1 MYEDYWKLKEKPFEN
16 NFDLKFIYLSLQY
29 EEVITRLMFIVR
41 EKRKG
46 AIITGYYGSGKSL
59 ILQYFMAQLAELEE
73 PIRIIHIS
81 DPMMSMTDFYREFF
95 RQFGAEL
102 EDRQRKANLE
112 SGESAGNHS
121 SHPRLHLALKDI
133 LIKIQDER
141 GHTVLLIDEATLI
154 PEDTMEELRLLLDLH
169 HPETHKSLISM
180 ILSGPFSEPD
190 LPAYFKNP
198 ALRQRLPLKCHVGN
212 LDEEQCGD
220 YIKHRLEVA
229 GQPNQLFTDEAIEL
243 IAKRSNGAPRSINN
257 ICDLALFLGFSQ
269 TSVRID
275 TDIIDLVTE
284 EIGETLNES
293 Q

>member
-1 MYEDYWKLKEKPFEN
+1 MYEEYWKLKEKPFEN

-59 ILQYFMAQLAELEE
+59 ILQYFITQIAELEE
-73 PIRIIHIS
+73 RIRVIHIS
-81 DPMMSMTDFYREFF
+81 DPMMSMTDFHREFI

-102 EDRQRKANLE
+102 EGEQRKLNQAE
-112 SGESAGNHS
+112 GSSKTEET
-121 SHPRLHLALKDI
+121 SHPRLLSALKNI
-133 LIKIQDER
+133 LVKIQDES

-154 PEDTMEELRLLLDLH
+154 PADTMEELRLLLDLH
-169 HPETHKSLISM
+169 HPETQKSLISM

-190 LPAYFKNP
+190 LPAHFSNP

-229 GQPNQLFTDEAIEL
+229 GQTNQLFTEHAIEL
-243 IAKRSNGAPRSINN
+243 IARRSNGAPRSINN

-269 TSVRID
+269 NCVRID
-275 TDIIDLVTE
+275 TDVIDLVTE
-284 EIGETLNES
+284 EIGETLS
-293 Q
+293 GS

>member
-1 MYEDYWKLKEKPFEN
+1 MYEDFWKLKEKPFEN

-29 EEVITRLMFIVR
+29 EEVITRLLFIVR

-59 ILQYFMAQLAELEE
+59 ILQYFISQLKELEE
-73 PIRIIHIS
+73 STRVIHIS
-81 DPMMSMTDFYREFF
+81 DPMMSMTDFHREFL
-95 RQFGAEL
+95 RQFGPEF
-102 EDRQRKANLE
+102 EEQQRKVNQ
-112 SGESAGNHS
+112 AGGLSQTDHT
-121 SHPRLHLALKDI
+121 SHPRLLSTLKEI
-133 LIKIQDER
+133 LVKIQDEG

-154 PEDTMEELRLLLDLH
+154 PEETLEELRLLLDLH
-169 HPETHKSLISM
+169 HPQTHKSLISI

-190 LPAYFKNP
+190 LPAYFNSP

-220 YIKHRLEVA
+220 YIKHRLEIA

-243 IAKRSNGAPRSINN
+243 IARRSNGAPRSINN

-269 TSVRID
+269 TAVRID

-284 EIGETLNES
+284 EIGETLNET
-293 Q
+293 

>member
-1 MYEDYWKLKEKPFEN
+1 MYEEYWKLKEKPFEN

-29 EEVITRLMFIVR
+29 VEVITRLLFIVR

-59 ILQYFMAQLAELEE
+59 ILQYFMTKIDEMEE
-73 PIRIIHIS
+73 PIRVIHIS
-81 DPMMSMTDFYREFF
+81 DPMMSMTDFHREFV
-95 RQFGAEL
+95 RQFGSEL
-102 EDRQRKANLE
+102 EDQQRKVNEEAGASQRDNL
-112 SGESAGNHS
+112 
-121 SHPRLHLALKDI
+121 SHPRLLSALKDI
-133 LIKIQDER
+133 WVKIQDDG

-154 PEDTMEELRLLLDLH
+154 PEDTMEELRLLLDLY
-169 HPETHKSLISM
+169 HPKTQKSLLSM

-190 LPAYFKNP
+190 LPDYLKSP

-229 GQPNQLFTDEAIEL
+229 GQPNQLFTEEAIEL

-293 Q
+293 